1 MKFKRPEEM
10 GGPLPERR
18 FQPESVKREN
28 QINEKSTDM
37 GQEASETLAVTG
49 QERIKEERIYIDMD
63 LIQPNSKNEYSTED
77 LEDLAAAIKM
87 AGGIWQDL
95 IVKPQNEDGYYV
107 LTTGERRWRAACLLR
122 DRGEYPEKYQGKV
135 PCQIKDTSDLP
146 LQLGEENKENFMRY
160 LQERQ

>member
-28 QINEKSTDM
+28 QINGKSTDM

-146 LQLGEENKENFMRY
+146 FTIGRGKQREFYDLGDE
-160 LQERQ
+160 